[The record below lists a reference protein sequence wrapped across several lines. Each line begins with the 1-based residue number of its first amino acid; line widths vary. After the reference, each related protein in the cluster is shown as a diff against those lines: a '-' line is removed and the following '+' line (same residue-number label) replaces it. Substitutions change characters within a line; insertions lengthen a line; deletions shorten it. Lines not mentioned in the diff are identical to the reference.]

1 MTLVP
6 VRRHRRNFSAAR
18 PEKEQGTDADS
29 KGNLQEKRA
38 KSKSTSSR
46 HQSSQLGQNFSQVA
60 FDTRKLDTKMH
71 TKYFNK
77 NNFIIK
83 YFRVAQE
90 VLCVAH
96 FGTNWTRSPHHE
108 LILNKLVLFQ
118 LSNTVHNVTKYIV
131 FM

>member
-1 MTLVP
+1 MTIFLALKNFQNDFFLQEIINNTFLIGHQANKCVKSKQMSIKRGCLMTLVP
-6 VRRHRRNFSAAR
+6 VRSHRRNFSAAR

-77 NNFIIK
+77 
-83 YFRVAQE
+83 
-90 VLCVAH
+90 
-96 FGTNWTRSPHHE
+96 TMS
-108 LILNKLVLFQ
+108 
-118 LSNTVHNVTKYIV
+118 SSTK
-131 FM
+131 

>member
-6 VRRHRRNFSAAR
+6 VRSPVRNHRRNFSAAR

-46 HQSSQLGQNFSQVA
+46 HQSSQLGENFSQVA
-60 FDTRKLDTKMH
+60 FDTRKQFQLKQFH
-71 TKYFNK
+71 NK
-77 NNFIIK
+77 IFSCGT
-83 YFRVAQE
+83 QQ

-96 FGTNWTRSPHHE
+96 FGTNWTRSPHNE
-108 LILNKLVLFQ
+108 LIVNKLVVFQ
-118 LSNTVHNVTKYIV
+118 LSNTVHS
-131 FM
+131 

>member
-29 KGNLQEKRA
+29 KGKLQEKRA

-46 HQSSQLGQNFSQVA
+46 HQSSQLGQNVSQVP
-60 FDTRKLDTKMH
+60 FDIRKLNTKMY

-77 NNFIIK
+77 KISS
-83 YFRVAQE
+83 Y
-90 VLCVAH
+90 
-96 FGTNWTRSPHHE
+96 
-108 LILNKLVLFQ
+108 
-118 LSNTVHNVTKYIV
+118 TK
-131 FM
+131 

>member
-6 VRRHRRNFSAAR
+6 VRSHRRNFSAAR

-60 FDTRKLDTKMH
+60 FNTRKLKCTQNISTKQFH
-71 TKYFNK
+71 RLKS
-77 NNFIIK
+77 I
-83 YFRVAQE
+83 Q
-90 VLCVAH
+90 CVNSSAH
-96 FGTNWTRSPHHE
+96 RSCFH
-108 LILNKLVLFQ
+108 KLTSDV
-118 LSNTVHNVTKYIV
+118 SSD
-131 FM
+131 

>member
-6 VRRHRRNFSAAR
+6 VRSHRRNFSAAR

-60 FDTRKLDTKMH
+60 FDTRKLDT
-71 TKYFNK
+71 
-77 NNFIIK
+77 
-83 YFRVAQE
+83 
-90 VLCVAH
+90 
-96 FGTNWTRSPHHE
+96 
-108 LILNKLVLFQ
+108 
-118 LSNTVHNVTKYIV
+118 V
-131 FM
+131 FP